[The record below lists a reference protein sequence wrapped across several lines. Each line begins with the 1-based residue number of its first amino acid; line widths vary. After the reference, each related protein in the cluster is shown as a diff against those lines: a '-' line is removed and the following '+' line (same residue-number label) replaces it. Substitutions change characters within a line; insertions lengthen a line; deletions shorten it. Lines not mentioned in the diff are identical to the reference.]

1 MSGSELSGI
10 PREKATVMEP
20 RPMSQS
26 IAGRTVLVTGSDG
39 FIGSHVV
46 ERLIADG
53 ARVRAF
59 CLYNSNGSTGW
70 LEESAP
76 FRRAVSD
83 GQAEV
88 VLGDI
93 RDPEHVTA
101 SVDGVDVVL
110 HLAALI
116 AIPFSYVAP
125 RSYVETNVIGTLN
138 VLEAVRRHGTPRMV
152 NTSTSEVYGT
162 PEEVPITEAH
172 PLRGQS
178 PYSATKISADKMC
191 ESYALSFETPVTVLR
206 PFNTFGP
213 RQSTRAVIPTVLSQ
227 LLAGA
232 RELRLGDLS
241 PKRDFTYVA
250 DTADGFVRAAVTDV
264 APGTVIQL
272 GTGRTESIGDIVDL
286 CRKVTGNDA
295 QVVTESERIRPSASE
310 VQVLLSDPSRAHELL
325 GWAPTVSL
333 EEGLARTADWLRD
346 RVDPETVTRYH
357 R

>member
-1 MSGSELSGI
+1 VTDEL
-10 PREKATVMEP
+10 TP
-20 RPMSQS
+20 RPIDGSL
-26 IAGRTVLVTGSDG
+26 AGSTVLVTGSDG

-46 ERLIADG
+46 ERLLADG
-53 ARVRAF
+53 AQVRAF
-59 CLYNSNGSTGW
+59 CLYNSNGTTGW
-70 LEESAP
+70 LEESEV
-76 FRRAVSD
+76 FREAVRD
-83 GQAEV
+83 GRAEV

-93 RDPEHVTA
+93 RDPEHVMATTE
-101 SVDGVDVVL
+101 GVDVVL

-162 PEEVPITEAH
+162 PESVPITEEH

-178 PYSATKISADKMC
+178 PYSATKISADKLC
-191 ESYALSFETPVTVLR
+191 ESYALSFETPVTTLR

-213 RQSTRAVIPTVLSQ
+213 RQSARAVIPTVLSQ

-232 RELRLGDLS
+232 SELRLGDLT
-241 PKRDFTYVA
+241 PQRDFTYVS
-250 DTADGFVRAAVTDV
+250 DTADGFVRAALADV
-264 APGTVIQL
+264 APGTTIQL
-272 GTGRTESIGDIVDL
+272 GTGRTVSVGDVVQL
-286 CRKVTGNDA
+286 CRTVTGSTA
-295 QVVTESERIRPSASE
+295 EVVTEQARVRPEGSE
-310 VQVLLSDPSRAHELL
+310 VQILLSDPSRANAVL

-333 EEGLARTADWLRD
+333 EQGLSATADWLRP
-346 RVDPETVTRYH
+346 RVDLETAARYH